1 MKKKIILAIELV
13 LIIWLFRMCYNYGTF
28 AGKGFFNIYK
38 FFEEYGIW
46 SIIYVVVCGF
56 FEDCED
62 NKNLKKLNIWIRNI
76 VFILASFVLALG
88 YLYILKG
95 SFNYQQLQL
104 IGVMCI
110 GMIIVR
116 LITKVIKGIR
126 SMW

>member
-1 MKKKIILAIELV
+1 MDQKYYFYTGKFCVGFGV
-13 LIIWLFRMCYNYGTF
+13 LIYLKRKLCEKW
-28 AGKGFFNIYK
+28 
-38 FFEEYGIW
+38 EE
-46 SIIYVVVCGF
+46 C
-56 FEDCED
+56 
-62 NKNLKKLNIWIRNI
+62 KKSVRNRR
-76 VFILASFVLALG
+76 
-88 YLYILKG
+88 YILKG

>member
-28 AGKGFFNIYK
+28 AGKGIFNIYK

-62 NKNLKKLNIWIRNI
+62 NKNLKKINIWIINI
-76 VFILASFVLALG
+76 IFILASFVLALG

>member
-28 AGKGFFNIYK
+28 AGKGFFNIYQ

-46 SIIYVVVCGF
+46 SIVYVVVCGF

-62 NKNLKKLNIWIRNI
+62 NKNLNKINIWIRSI
-76 VFILASFVLALG
+76 AFILASFILACG

-104 IGVMCI
+104 ISVMCI

>member
-1 MKKKIILAIELV
+1 
-13 LIIWLFRMCYNYGTF
+13 MCYNYGTF
-28 AGKGFFNIYK
+28 VGKGFFNIYK

-62 NKNLKKLNIWIRNI
+62 NKNLKKINIWIRNI